1 MRLYTGIFAEY
12 VYIDESLVAQQA
24 GLDRQQ
30 VYMILKNLS
39 HRKVIHFIPR
49 SKTPYI
55 TYLQDRE
62 EETYETRKEQ
72 YVNRIEA
79 FLQYAKG
86 EHVCRSRQLLLY
98 FGEETSQD
106 CGHCDV
112 CIEHQQDL
120 TSDANLKEA
129 KDQILNLLNDGK
141 RHHVTE
147 INKIL
152 LPPVQVQEAL
162 RFLIHLFINRSEAE
176 TCFIEDKNLAFLP
189 LPMDNLRI

>member
-62 EETYETRKEQ
+62 EEKYVIIPKEVYETRKEQ

-162 RFLIHLFINRSEAE
+162 RFLIHEETVRVDASFLF
-176 TCFIEDKNLAFLP
+176 L
-189 LPMDNLRI
+189 